1 MAKATKLPK
10 IGFVPAVFVKITD
23 REGASGNRA
32 LDIEVSLCRR
42 NPSDDAPYGLSETS
56 FDVDDPRRAL
66 PFVTLDMTCYS
77 DDTSIRPWSEFRL
90 RDVSYKRLSFV
101 HALVHAERIVT
112 KGLAKIEAAAG
123 PAQGSALAYRFA
135 KILGA
140 EGMIR
145 RSPRNPNDW
154 QWLPL
159 DHITSVIDSAIA
171 DFRAKYAPAPAPEA
185 AAV

>member
-1 MAKATKLPK
+1 MAKTSNRPALD
-10 IGFVPAVFVKITD
+10 FVPAVFVKITD

-42 NPSDDAPYGLSETS
+42 NPSDDAPYGLSETN

-77 DDTSIRPWSEFRL
+77 DDVSIRPWSEFRL

-145 RSPRNPNDW
+145 RSPRNPHDW

-159 DHITSVIDSAIA
+159 EHLTSVIDSAITA
-171 DFRAKYAPAPAPEA
+171 FRAKYAPKPTEP